1 MEVEVEEMR
10 MQMQMQMIVDSVVE
24 LSWEFD
30 VEDLSRSYSFLRAPE
45 DRKKEQGCIMQH
57 SGKIWIMYVPPSQG
71 SQGRQASLVQ
81 PQNGSQ
87 TEELPAI
94 RAT

>member
-1 MEVEVEEMR
+1 MKEDEVEVEEMR
-10 MQMQMQMIVDSVVE
+10 MQMQMIVESVE
-24 LSWEFD
+24 MSWEFD
-30 VEDLSRSYSFLRAPE
+30 VEDLSRSYSFLRALE
-45 DRKKEQGCIMQH
+45 DREKTRLHQIH
-57 SGKIWIMYVPPSQG
+57 SGQIWIMYVPPSQA
-71 SQGRQASLVQ
+71 SQASLVQ

>member
-1 MEVEVEEMR
+1 MR
-10 MQMQMQMIVDSVVE
+10 MQTQMQMIVDSVEV
-24 LSWEFD
+24 SWEFD

-45 DRKKEQGCIMQH
+45 DREKTRLHQVH
-57 SGKIWIMYVPPSQG
+57 SSEIWIMYVPPSQA
-71 SQGRQASLVQ
+71 SRASLVQ

>member
-1 MEVEVEEMR
+1 MR
-10 MQMQMQMIVDSVVE
+10 MQTQMQMIVDSVE
-24 LSWEFD
+24 MSWEFD

-71 SQGRQASLVQ
+71 SQGSQGRQASLVQ